1 MLVQGW
7 IHLPKSVDRTK
18 FYEAWET
25 SLIDQFIAKLNK
37 TGLTEEELSYANRM
51 KKPGILTG
59 HGTRNID

>member
-1 MLVQGW
+1 MLVQGS

-37 TGLTEEELSYANRM
+37 TGLTEEELSYAESNE
-51 KKPGILTG
+51 K
-59 HGTRNID
+59 TRYSDRSWNEKY